1 MTVAGHRSGERR
13 RPTAGEVV
21 PLRERIAYMESLRA
35 AIGAVVLA
43 AVAVGAADRGRPEL
57 VVWVTAAYLTASL
70 LPLAWRRADP
80 VRLLPFANGMLIVD
94 GIFLA
99 WVMVQTGGPFSPLR
113 SLLFVHVIVVTLLVS
128 YRTGLKVTAW
138 LSLLFLAVTEAAATG
153 VGAGVAGRDPGDATL
168 VAVLTIAAL
177 WAIALSTA
185 TFSAINERALRR
197 QNAQL
202 AQLAEMTQ
210 YIDAT
215 DVATDIPPIL
225 LRALREAF
233 GFTRGVVIASPRDEL
248 QVLAGLGQPDP
259 PRDLADGSDPLMSQA
274 WLQREPTLV
283 SRLDPDVDGR
293 LATLLP
299 DAVNVVIVP
308 LFLPKGYRLG
318 MIVLEHATARGTM
331 RRRELLL
338 VSQFSSHA
346 ALALHNAWLMEERA
360 AKLAE
365 IQTLQREIVAYNA
378 RLEIA
383 VAERTEQLGETI
395 AELERV
401 DGQRRQLL
409 QGLVRAQED
418 ERTRLANDIHD
429 DPLQKLVSIKMRV
442 ELLQRSG
449 DHLDEL
455 SEIHD
460 TMRSCITSLRFMLF
474 DLRPPILD
482 ERGLAPALERFIEQS
497 GFDATASIRDEVTS
511 QVDPETRVVLYR
523 IAQETLT
530 NAKKHAD
537 ASHIAIRLR
546 ERDGGILMRISDDG
560 VGFRLEDVA
569 EARAGHLGLGSM
581 RERAEMAGG
590 WCTLYS
596 LPGAGTTLEVW
607 VPPVRPE
614 RDQGGV
620 AAPGD
625 VVLLHERPA

>member
-1 MTVAGHRSGERR
+1 MTLFGRWSRQRR
-13 RPTAGEVV
+13 MPTAGEVV
-21 PLRERIAYMESLRA
+21 PLRDRIAYMESLRA
-35 AIGAVVLA
+35 AVGAVVLA
-43 AVAVGAADRGRPEL
+43 AVALGAADRGQPEL
-57 VVWVTAAYLTASL
+57 VVWVTAVYLVVSL
-70 LPLAWRRADP
+70 LPVAARRADP

-94 GIFLA
+94 GIYLA
-99 WVMVQTGGPFSPLR
+99 WVMLQTGGPFSPLR

-138 LSLLFLAVTEAAATG
+138 QSLLFIAMTEAAAAGFG
-153 VGAGVAGRDPGDATL
+153 VSMTDRDAGDATL
-168 VAVLTIAAL
+168 VAILTTAAL
-177 WAIALSTA
+177 WAIAVSTA

-202 AQLAEMTQ
+202 AHLSEMTQ
-210 YIDAT
+210 RIDET
-215 DVATDIPPIL
+215 DAASDVPPVVL
-225 LRALREAF
+225 KALQEAF

-248 QVLAGLGQPDP
+248 QVLAGMGLSDP
-259 PRDLADGSDPLMSQA
+259 PPVVADGSDPLMSQA

-283 SRLDPDVDGR
+283 RRLDPTVDTR

-299 DAVNVVIVP
+299 EATNVVIVP

-318 MIVLEHATARGTM
+318 MIVLEHARARGAM
-331 RRRELLL
+331 RRRELMLL
-338 VSQFSSHA
+338 SQFSAHA

-365 IQTLQREIVAYNA
+365 IQSLQREIVAHNA
-378 RLEIA
+378 QLEIA

-395 AELERV
+395 TELERV
-401 DGQRRQLL
+401 DGQRRHLL

-442 ELLQRSG
+442 ELLQRAG
-449 DHLDEL
+449 DHAEEL

-497 GFDATASIRDEVTS
+497 AFEATTSIRDEVTS
-511 QVDPETRVVLYR
+511 QIDPETRVVLYR

-537 ASHIAIRLR
+537 ASHIAIRLQ
-546 ERDGGILMRISDDG
+546 ERDGGIQMRISDDG

-607 VPPVRPE
+607 LPPVGPA
-614 RDQGGV
+614 GV
-620 AAPGD
+620 ASSADPE
-625 VVLLHERPA
+625 VVFLHQRPA